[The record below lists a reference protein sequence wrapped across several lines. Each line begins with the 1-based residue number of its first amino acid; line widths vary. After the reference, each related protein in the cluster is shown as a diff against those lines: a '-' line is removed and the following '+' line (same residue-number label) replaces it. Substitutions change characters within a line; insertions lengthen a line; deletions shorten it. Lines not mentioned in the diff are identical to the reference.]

1 MRTRFLALLGLLV
14 ASLLHAGEGRLLNN
28 GIDLYYN
35 DTGNAQG
42 EPVVLVHGF
51 AVNSGLQ
58 WTMPGITKALTD
70 AQYRVILFDN
80 RGHGR
85 STRPKEADQYGMP
98 MVHDIKQLMDH
109 LNIKKAHIVGYSMGA
124 FLTHKFAATYPE
136 RVKSITLGG
145 AGWLRDGVATDTME
159 NISTSLRT
167 KKSLAPLFLALHP
180 INAKP
185 LTPAMAETNSKLA
198 LLIND
203 VDALAGVAQGMKQ
216 LKLSDE
222 EAKKISVPTLCM
234 VGERDPLIMQAKLLE
249 GVRPKLKMVY
259 LPKAHHM
266 NTFEL
271 PIFRENLLAFLKE
284 QQ

>member
-85 STRPKEADQYGMP
+85 STRPKDADQYGMP

-109 LNIKKAHIVGYSMGA
+109 LGIKKAHIVGYSMGA

-145 AGWLRDGVATDTME
+145 AGWLRDGLATDTMDR
-159 NISTSLRT
+159 ISDSLRT

-180 INAKP
+180 ISAKP
-185 LTPAMAETNSKLA
+185 LTPAMAETSSKLA

-222 EAKKISVPTLCM
+222 EAKNISVSTLCI
-234 VGERDPLIMQAKLLE
+234 VGERDPLILQAKLLE

-271 PIFRENLLAFLKE
+271 PVFRETLLAFLKE